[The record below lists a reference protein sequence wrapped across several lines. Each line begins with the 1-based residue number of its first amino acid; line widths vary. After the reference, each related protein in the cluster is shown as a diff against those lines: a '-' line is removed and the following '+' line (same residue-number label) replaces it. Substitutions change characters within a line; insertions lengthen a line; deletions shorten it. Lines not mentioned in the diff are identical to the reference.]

1 MPLIPSRRQAAP
13 ACMWY
18 RQGGWPPMHVK
29 AAGRSYRQ
37 GDRPPM
43 HVHARHVLFHTI
55 TCNEPSAFR
64 YQAVGCQ
71 TSASCCTCKGQHSH
85 VVASLSNATRA
96 KLEVLRSNMFQTK
109 ARSSQTPAKLL

>member
-1 MPLIPSRRQAAP
+1 MPLVPSRRQAAP
-13 ACMWY
+13 ACMLY
-18 RQGGWPPMHVK
+18 RQGGWPPVK
-29 AAGRSYRQ
+29 AAGRSYCQ

-55 TCNEPSAFR
+55 TRNEPSASR

-85 VVASLSNATRA
+85 VVASLSNAARA
-96 KLEVLRSNMFQTK
+96 KLEVLRSMFQTK
-109 ARSSQTPAKLL
+109 ARSSQAPAKLL